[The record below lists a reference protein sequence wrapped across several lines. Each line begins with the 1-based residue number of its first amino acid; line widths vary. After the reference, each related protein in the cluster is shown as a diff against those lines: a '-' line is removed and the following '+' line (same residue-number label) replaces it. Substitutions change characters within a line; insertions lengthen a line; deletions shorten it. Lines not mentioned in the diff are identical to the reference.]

1 MHIQKCLLVFLSLL
15 QQNLADFLS
24 CSNPQNES
32 SICFTNDLGY
42 FLPFPVNLDVEVHLK
57 DIIRIDQD
65 LNSISV
71 RLELWTKWI
80 DPGLDLSNKK
90 E

>member
-1 MHIQKCLLVFLSLL
+1 MQVKEYLLVFLCLIEHSL
-15 QQNLADFLS
+15 AFKS
-24 CSNPQNES
+24 CSKQHDRK
-32 SICFTNDLGY
+32 SICFTNETGY
-42 FLPFPVNLDVEVHLK
+42 LMPYPVSLDVEITLK

-71 RLELWTKWI
+71 RLELFTNWI
-80 DPGLDLSNKK
+80 DNGLGLSDEK

>member
-1 MHIQKCLLVFLSLL
+1 MQIKKYLLVFLCLFEL
-15 QQNLADFLS
+15 NLAFKS
-24 CSNPQNES
+24 CSKQHDKK
-32 SICFTNDLGY
+32 SICFTNETGY
-42 FLPFPVNLDVEVHLK
+42 SMPYPVSLDVEVTLK

-71 RLELWTKWI
+71 RLELFTNWI
-80 DPGLDLSNKK
+80 DHGLGLSNEK

>member
-1 MHIQKCLLVFLSLL
+1 MHIKKCLLVFLCQL
-15 QQNLADFLS
+15 QQILADFLS
-24 CSNPQNES
+24 CSKEQQKR
-32 SICFTNDLGY
+32 SICFTNETGY
-42 FLPFPVNLDVEVHLK
+42 SLPFPVSLDVEVHLK

-80 DPGLDLSNKK
+80 DPGLGLSNEK